1 MKIFCD
7 TSVLVAASLQTHL
20 HHEPAKAALL
30 RIRQGHDEGYACA
43 HALAETF
50 SVLSRMPTKPKL
62 LPEDVL
68 DILKQGII
76 PHFIF
81 VALQSEDYP
90 LAISDLVAKRM
101 GGGRI
106 YDLLHLRAAGKLAL
120 DRIYTFND
128 SEWKTL
134 SPAQASVIC
143 APPTVPTTPP
153 RS

>member
-20 HHEPAKAALL
+20 QHEPAKAALL

-68 DILKQGII
+68 DILKQDII
-76 PHFIF
+76 PYFVF
-81 VALQSEDYP
+81 VALQPSGGSCWDDRAARPWESLD
-90 LAISDLVAKRM
+90 A
-101 GGGRI
+101 GGR
-106 YDLLHLRAAGKLAL
+106 LMRG
-120 DRIYTFND
+120 F
-128 SEWKTL
+128 
-134 SPAQASVIC
+134 
-143 APPTVPTTPP
+143 
-153 RS
+153 